1 MILRSMRMA
10 KTHKSLI
17 VKEEGFVSKTK
28 KLRCVDLVAI
38 SSGQVI
44 GAGVVS
50 MIGTAI
56 TCTGMSAWLAYGAAI
71 VVGFLSIIPFI
82 LISSTIMLKGG
93 EYTIVANMLNEKAAG
108 FYAISYIA
116 QCLSLSVMGT
126 SLAGYVTSIFPNVNG
141 ILVGLLALTFFFLL
155 NLAGV
160 KVMAS
165 VQKPLTAILIICL
178 LVFGF
183 YGMTHVNPSV
193 FQVSAPGFFSEGYEG
208 FAAAISVYAF
218 STYGQYMVMNFGKDA
233 ENPTRDVPIAIMVT
247 TAIIFVV
254 YVSVAIV
261 NCGVLPIEEVAGKPL
276 TLTARKIF
284 GVFFPL
290 FIIGGPA
297 MALLTTMNA
306 QFGSRSTP
314 LLKATLDGWFP
325 AKIGKV
331 NNRNVPYIIMALI
344 YLVGII
350 PICAGL
356 SIKTI
361 SNNLALIGYLS
372 RAIAAIAIVRLPKK
386 MPEEWKRSFLHMP
399 DGLFYTV
406 MAISFAA
413 NIYMVYI
420 GAKGLPV
427 QILGINLVFIVA
439 CVIYAVVRFNSG
451 KVTVDRTLKLE
462 RED

>member
-1 MILRSMRMA
+1 M
-10 KTHKSLI
+10 T
-17 VKEEGFVSKTK
+17 KTK
-28 KLRCVDLVAI
+28 KLKCIDLIAI

-50 MIGTAI
+50 MIGVAI

-71 VVGFLSIIPFI
+71 VVGFLSIVPFI

-116 QCLSLSVMGT
+116 QCLSLSVMGI
-126 SLAGYVTSIFPNVNG
+126 SLAAYVTSIFPYLNG
-141 ILVGLLALTFFFLL
+141 TLVGLLSLTFFFLL

-160 KVMAS
+160 DVMAS
-165 VQKPLTAILIICL
+165 VQKPLTAILIISL
-178 LVFGF
+178 LAFGL
-183 YGMTHVNPSV
+183 YGMTQVDGAV
-193 FQVSAPGFFSEGYEG
+193 FQISAPGFFMDGYKG

-233 ENPTRDVPIAIMVT
+233 ENPTRDVPIAILVT
-247 TAIIFVV
+247 TAIIFIV
-254 YVSVAIV
+254 YVSVAIA
-261 NCGVLPIEEVAGKPL
+261 NTGVLPIEEVAGKPL
-276 TLTARKIF
+276 TLAAKKIF
-284 GVFFPL
+284 GAFFPL
-290 FIIGGPA
+290 FIIGGPV

-325 AKIGKV
+325 AKIGLV
-331 NNRNVPYIIMALI
+331 NSKNVPYIIMMLI

-350 PICAGL
+350 PIITGL

-372 RAIAAIAIVRLPKK
+372 RAVAAFAIVRLPKK
-386 MPEEWKRSFLHMP
+386 MPEEWRRSFLHMP
-399 DGLFYTV
+399 DGLFYLI
-406 MAISFAA
+406 MSISFAS
-413 NIYMVYI
+413 NLYMVYI
-420 GAKGLPV
+420 GAKGLPLK
-427 QILGINLVFIVA
+427 ILGINLVFIIF
-439 CVIYAVVRFNSG
+439 CGIYAVVRFNSG
-451 KVTVDRTLKLE
+451 RVKVDKTLKLE
-462 RED
+462 RSQSEV

>member
-1 MILRSMRMA
+1 
-10 KTHKSLI
+10 
-17 VKEEGFVSKTK
+17 
-28 KLRCVDLVAI
+28 
-38 SSGQVI
+38 
-44 GAGVVS
+44 
-50 MIGTAI
+50 
-56 TCTGMSAWLAYGAAI
+56 
-71 VVGFLSIIPFI
+71 
-82 LISSTIMLKGG
+82 
-93 EYTIVANMLNEKAAG
+93 
-108 FYAISYIA
+108 
-116 QCLSLSVMGT
+116 
-126 SLAGYVTSIFPNVNG
+126 
-141 ILVGLLALTFFFLL
+141 
-155 NLAGV
+155 
-160 KVMAS
+160 
-165 VQKPLTAILIICL
+165 
-178 LVFGF
+178 
-183 YGMTHVNPSV
+183 
-193 FQVSAPGFFSEGYEG
+193 
-208 FAAAISVYAF
+208 
-218 STYGQYMVMNFGKDA
+218 MVMNFGKDA

-276 TLTARKIF
+276 TLTAKKIF
-284 GVFFPL
+284 GAFFPL

-331 NNRNVPYIIMALI
+331 NSKNVPYIIMALI

-399 DGLFYTV
+399 DGLFYAV
-406 MAISFAA
+406 MAVSFAA

-427 QILGINLVFIVA
+427 QILGINLVFIIA
-439 CVIYAVVRFNSG
+439 CGIYAVVRFNSG
-451 KVTVDRTLKLE
+451 KVTVDKTLKLE
-462 RED
+462 MEE

>member
-1 MILRSMRMA
+1 MTMRMA
-10 KTHKSLI
+10 KTHKSCI
-17 VKEEGFVSKTK
+17 EKEEGFVSKTK

-82 LISSTIMLKGG
+82 LISSTVMLKGG

-160 KVMAS
+160 KVMAN
-165 VQKPLTAILIICL
+165 VQKPLTAVLLICL
-178 LVFGF
+178 LIFGF
-183 YGMTHVNPSV
+183 YGMTHVSSAV

-233 ENPTRDVPIAIMVT
+233 ENPTRDVPIAIMAT

-276 TLTARKIF
+276 TLTAKRIF
-284 GVFFPL
+284 GAFFPL

-331 NNRNVPYIIMALI
+331 NSKNVPYIIMALI

-399 DGLFYTV
+399 DGVFYGV

-420 GAKGLPV
+420 GAKGLPIE
-427 QILGINLVFIVA
+427 ILGINLVFIIA
-439 CVIYAVVRFNSG
+439 CGIYAVVRFNSG
-451 KVTVDRTLKLE
+451 KVTVDKTLKLE
-462 RED
+462 REE

>member
-1 MILRSMRMA
+1 MA

>member
-1 MILRSMRMA
+1 M
-10 KTHKSLI
+10 
-17 VKEEGFVSKTK
+17 SKTK

>member
-1 MILRSMRMA
+1 MILMTMRMA
-10 KTHKSLI
+10 KTHKSCI
-17 VKEEGFVSKTK
+17 EKEEGFVSKTK

-82 LISSTIMLKGG
+82 LISSTVMLKGG

-160 KVMAS
+160 KVMAN
-165 VQKPLTAILIICL
+165 VQKPLTAVLLICL
-178 LVFGF
+178 LIFGF
-183 YGMTHVNPSV
+183 YGMTHVSSAV

-233 ENPTRDVPIAIMVT
+233 ENPTRDVPIAIMAT

-276 TLTARKIF
+276 TLTAKRIF
-284 GVFFPL
+284 GAFFPL

-331 NNRNVPYIIMALI
+331 NSKNVPYIIMALI

-399 DGLFYTV
+399 DGVFYGV

-420 GAKGLPV
+420 GAKGLPIE
-427 QILGINLVFIVA
+427 ILGINLVFIIA
-439 CVIYAVVRFNSG
+439 CGIYAVVRFNSG
-451 KVTVDRTLKLE
+451 KVTVDKTLKLE
-462 RED
+462 REE

>member
-1 MILRSMRMA
+1 M
-10 KTHKSLI
+10 
-17 VKEEGFVSKTK
+17 SKTK
-28 KLRCVDLVAI
+28 KLRCVDLIAI

-141 ILVGLLALTFFFLL
+141 IVVGMLALTFFFLL

-183 YGMTHVNPSV
+183 YGMTRVDGAV

-233 ENPTRDVPIAIMVT
+233 ENPTRDVPIAIMTT
-247 TAIIFVV
+247 TAIIFIV

-276 TLTARKIF
+276 TLTAKKIF
-284 GVFFPL
+284 GAFFPL

-325 AKIGKV
+325 EKIGRV
-331 NNRNVPYIIMALI
+331 NRKNVPYIIMALI

-350 PICAGL
+350 PILAGL

-372 RAIAAIAIVRLPKK
+372 RAIAAIAIIRLPKK
-386 MPEEWKRSFLHMP
+386 MPKEWERSFLHMP
-399 DGLFYTV
+399 DLLFYFV

-420 GAKGLPV
+420 GAKGLPI
-427 QILGINLVFIVA
+427 QILVINLVFILL
-439 CVIYAVVRFNSG
+439 CGIYAVVRFNSG
-451 KVTVDRTLKLE
+451 RVTVDKTLKLE
-462 RED
+462 GEA